1 MTHVIVKETVSNV
14 IRNELRERTRN
25 NFLLRVDRNIASIL
39 LEKKMPIRRLDG
51 IFMLHYYHMVE
62 ETADKRGVK

>member
-1 MTHVIVKETVSNV
+1 MLKVN
-14 IRNELRERTRN
+14 
-25 NFLLRVDRNIASIL
+25 RNIASIL

-51 IFMLHYYHMVE
+51 IFMLHYYRMVE

>member
-1 MTHVIVKETVSNV
+1 MILQKKKWDI

-51 IFMLHYYHMVE
+51 IFMLHYYRMVE